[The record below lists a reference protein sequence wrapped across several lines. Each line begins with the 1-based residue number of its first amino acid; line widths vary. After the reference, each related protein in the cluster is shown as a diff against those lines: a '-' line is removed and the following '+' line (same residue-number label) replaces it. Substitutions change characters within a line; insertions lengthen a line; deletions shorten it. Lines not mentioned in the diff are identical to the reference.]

1 MDILLR
7 TPAIMAEFLKQ
18 GRGRDPIWIPALSYC
33 HPYPNGTFLKE
44 SLFFPGMLLLY
55 KRSLIASIRIFKALM
70 RPYFLF
76 WDSMMCH
83 GAKSVDV

>member
-18 GRGRDPIWIPALSYC
+18 GKGRNPIWIPAFSYC

-44 SLFFPGMLLLY
+44 SLFFLRMLLLY

-76 WDSMMCH
+76 WDSMICH

>member
-18 GRGRDPIWIPALSYC
+18 GKGRNPIWIPALSYC
-33 HPYPNGTFLKE
+33 HPYPNRVRRQE
-44 SLFFPGMLLLY
+44 SLFFPGILPFY
-55 KRSLIASIRIFKALM
+55 KRSLIASIKIFKALM

-76 WDSMMCH
+76 WDSIICH

>member
-1 MDILLR
+1 MDFLLG
-7 TPAIMAEFLKQ
+7 TPAIMAEFFKQ
-18 GRGRDPIWIPALSYC
+18 GGGRNPSGIPAFSYC